1 MEIEFCVFRFFYFVK
16 EYNIETESTI
26 DQYYTLLD
34 QWDCRY
40 FVRLGYHRILIKMT
54 EFSENSQGNIYDGVQ
69 FYVNL

>member
-1 MEIEFCVFRFFYFVK
+1 MEIEFCVFRFFILSK
-16 EYNIETESTI
+16 STILKQSTI